1 VAYDAESLAAGRYP
15 PQDAQTVFTTRKAVC
30 AGYANLLAALGEVI
44 NEEII
49 VVTGDSRNQSGD
61 ISGGGHAWNA
71 AKIEDNWYLIDAT
84 WDSGYVDASGFTKQY
99 STDYLLPPPE
109 TMAITHFPENPQW
122 QLLATPLS
130 RGEFLRQPMM
140 RPSFFAEGM
149 TLLVPTRSQTDVQQV
164 ATIQIDN
171 PQERWMMAT
180 FGRKGEQASVECDVM
195 RGATTSISCPLP
207 NPGTYEVSLFSSG
220 KQYGTYQF
228 VGRIAFNK
236 RG

>member
-1 VAYDAESLAAGRYP
+1 M
-15 PQDAQTVFTTRKAVC
+15 
-30 AGYANLLAALGEVI
+30 
-44 NEEII
+44 
-49 VVTGDSRNQSGD
+49 
-61 ISGGGHAWNA
+61 SGGGHAWNA

-109 TMAITHFPENPQW
+109 TMAITHFPENSQW

-149 TLLVPTRSQTDVQQV
+149 TLLAPTRSQTDVQQA
-164 ATIQIDN
+164 ATILIDN
-171 PQERWMMAT
+171 PYQRWMLAS
-180 FGRKGEQASVECDVM
+180 FGKKGQGSSVRCKVIH
-195 RGATTSISCPLP
+195 AAKTTVSCPFP
-207 NPGTYEVSLFSSG
+207 APGTYEVNLFSSE

-228 VGRIAFNK
+228 VGRLEFNK
-236 RG
+236 RV